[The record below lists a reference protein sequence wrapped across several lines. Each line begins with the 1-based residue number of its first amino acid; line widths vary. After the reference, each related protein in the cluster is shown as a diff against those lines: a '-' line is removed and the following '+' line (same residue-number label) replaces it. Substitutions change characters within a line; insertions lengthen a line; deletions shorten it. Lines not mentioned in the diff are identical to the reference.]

1 MGRTIGYPYEP
12 ATGNP
17 VTAAISGGETLDW
30 ICIGGL
36 SATDT
41 WSGPVAGAVA
51 RAYDHNFWKTALT
64 IDGGS
69 PLNFAYDRDGL
80 VTTAGALTILRT
92 ADGSFTAPP
101 PVTRQVLRRNI
112 VAEVIEK
119 QKGGRSRMYCQ
130 GRS

>member
-1 MGRTIGYPYEP
+1 VGQTIGYPYEP
-12 ATGNP
+12 ATGNL
-17 VTAAISGGETLDW
+17 VTAAISGGETPDW
-30 ICIGGL
+30 TYTGGL
-36 SATDT
+36 NTSDA
-41 WSGPVAGAVA
+41 WSGPVAGTVA
-51 RAYDHNFWKTALT
+51 PMYDHNFWKTALT
-64 IDGGS
+64 VNDGS
-69 PLNFAYDRDGL
+69 PLNFAYDHDGL

-130 GRS
+130 GRP